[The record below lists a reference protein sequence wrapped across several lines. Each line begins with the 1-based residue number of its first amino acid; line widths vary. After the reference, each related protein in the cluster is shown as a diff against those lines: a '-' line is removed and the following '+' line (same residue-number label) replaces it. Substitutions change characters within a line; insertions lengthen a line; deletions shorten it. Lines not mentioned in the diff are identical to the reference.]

1 MAKPTTDNLARDLVR
16 LLSELTGLY
25 GELAMHMH
33 DKLEAI
39 KRADTDRIMSITAR
53 QITLADR
60 VAQRN
65 GLRRQITRRLQQELR
80 SGPGGPAEPGGL
92 PAEAMRITDL
102 AEHLPEPRRSQLIT
116 VAAGL
121 KKQLSVM
128 EQLRLTSTMVT
139 QEMLKHL
146 EEILSVMTAGG
157 PGGDVYLRT
166 GNRQASSTA
175 HVFEAV
181 G

>member
-16 LLSELTGLY
+16 LLSDLTGLY

-33 DKLEAI
+33 DQFEAI
-39 KRADTDRIMSITAR
+39 RQADTDRITSITAR
-53 QITLADR
+53 QMTLADR
-60 VAQRN
+60 VAERN
-65 GLRRQITRRLQQELR
+65 GLRRQIARRLQQEL
-80 SGPGGPAEPGGL
+80 GL
-92 PAEAMRITDL
+92 RADPMRVADL
-102 AEHLPEPRRSQLIT
+102 AEHLPEPRRSQLLT

-121 KKQLSVM
+121 KQQLASM
-128 EQLRLTSTMVT
+128 QQLGLTSAMVT

-146 EEILSVMTAGG
+146 EEILSVMTAGA

>member
-1 MAKPTTDNLARDLVR
+1 MAKPKTDNLARDLVR
-16 LLSELTGLY
+16 LLSDLAVLY

-39 KRADTDRIMSITAR
+39 KRADSDRIMSITAR
-53 QITLADR
+53 EMTLADR

-65 GLRRQITRRLQQELR
+65 GLRRQITRLLQQELR
-80 SGPGGPAEPGGL
+80 L
-92 PAEAMRITDL
+92 PADTVRITDL

-116 VAAGL
+116 VSAGL

-128 EQLRLTSTMVT
+128 EQLRLTSTLVT

-146 EEILSVMTAGG
+146 DEILSVMTAGA

>member
-1 MAKPTTDNLARDLVR
+1 MAKPTTDNLGRDLVR
-16 LLSELTGLY
+16 LLSELTGFY
-25 GELAMHMH
+25 GELATHMH

-53 QITLADR
+53 EMTLADR

-65 GLRRQITRRLQQELR
+65 GLRRQIMRLLQKELKLR
-80 SGPGGPAEPGGL
+80 EVP
-92 PAEAMRITDL
+92 MRVTDL

-121 KKQLSVM
+121 KKQLSAM
-128 EQLRLTSTMVT
+128 EQLRLTSSMVT

-146 EEILSVMTAGG
+146 QEILSVMTAGA